1 MSISL
6 ENILLL
12 GSLLLFIS
20 IVASKTS
27 FRLGIPTLLLFLAIG
42 MLAGSDGVGG
52 IHFDDPKSTQFLGII
67 AMTLILF
74 SGGMDTK
81 TESIR
86 PVLKNG
92 IALATI
98 GVLVTALSVG
108 WFASWLLK
116 IPLLTGMLL
125 GAIVSSTDAAAV
137 FSILRTR
144 NIGLKGNLRPLLE
157 FESGSNDPMAY
168 FLTIVFIELVQEP
181 NTSMILLI
189 PKFLKGMLL
198 GAACGFGS
206 GRLMTLTLNRIRL
219 DVEGLYPVLVL
230 SMIFFT
236 FSFTDS
242 MGGNGFLA
250 VYLSGIIL
258 GNGNV
263 VHKKSLIKFFDGWAW
278 LMQII
283 MFLTLGLLVFPSQI
297 VPIMWE
303 GLLLSIF
310 LILVAR
316 PLAVFICLSFSKDLN
331 NRKKIFVSW
340 VGLRGAAPIVFATFP
355 LVAGIDY
362 AHSIFNLVFF
372 ISGISVLLQGS
383 TLSLMAKWLHVSVPS
398 QLKRQF
404 PIDLELKDNSK
415 RALLELDIVRESQAI
430 GKRVVQLG
438 LPKKCIIVLIHRG
451 NEYIS
456 PNGET
461 LIEQNDHLLI
471 LVDTKENMGEVAS
484 RFDPYK

>member
-1 MSISL
+1 MAISS

-12 GSLLLFIS
+12 GSLLLFVS
-20 IVASKTS
+20 IIASKTS
-27 FRLGIPTLLLFLAIG
+27 FRLGIPTLLLFLAVG
-42 MLAGSDGVGG
+42 MLAGSDGIGG

-67 AMTLILF
+67 AMALILF

-81 TESIR
+81 IESVK
-86 PVLKNG
+86 PVLKDG
-92 IALATI
+92 IALATV
-98 GVLVTALSVG
+98 GVLITALSVG
-108 WFASWLLK
+108 WFAAWLLK
-116 IPLLTGMLL
+116 IPLMTGLLL

-144 NIGLKGNLRPLLE
+144 NVGLKGTLRPLLE

-168 FLTIVFIELVQEP
+168 FLTISFIELVQEP
-181 NTSMILLI
+181 NTSLVLLL

-198 GAACGFGS
+198 GAVCGFAG
-206 GRLMTLTLNRIRL
+206 GRLMVFTLNRIRL
-219 DVEGLYPVLVL
+219 EVEGLYPVLVL

-263 VHKKSLIKFFDGWAW
+263 VHKKSLTKFFDGWAW
-278 LMQII
+278 LMQIL

-297 VPIMWE
+297 VPIMGE
-303 GLLLSIF
+303 GLLLSVF
-310 LILVAR
+310 LILIAR

-331 NRKKIFVSW
+331 TRKKLFISW

-355 LVAGIDY
+355 LVAGIEY

-383 TLSLMAKWLHVSVPS
+383 TLSLIAKWLHVSVPA

-415 RALLELDIVRESQAI
+415 RELFELDIKHESKAI
-430 GKRVVQLG
+430 GKKVVELG
-438 LPKKCIIVLIHRG
+438 LPKKCLIVLIHRG
-451 NEYIS
+451 TEYIS

-461 LIEQNDHLLI
+461 LIELADHLLI
-471 LVDTKENMGEVAS
+471 LVDTKETISDVSS
-484 RFDPYK
+484 RF

>member
-12 GSLLLFIS
+12 GSLLLFVS

-42 MLAGSDGVGG
+42 MLAGSDGIGG

-67 AMTLILF
+67 AMALILF

-116 IPLLTGMLL
+116 IPLMTGMLL

-144 NIGLKGNLRPLLE
+144 NIGLKGTLRPLLE

-168 FLTIVFIELVQEP
+168 FLTIAFIDLVQEP
-181 NTSMILLI
+181 STSIAFLL
-189 PKFLKGMLL
+189 PKIIKGMLL

-206 GRLMTLTLNRIRL
+206 GRLMVFTLNRIRL

-263 VHKKSLIKFFDGWAW
+263 VHKK
-278 LMQII
+278 
-283 MFLTLGLLVFPSQI
+283 V
-297 VPIMWE
+297 
-303 GLLLSIF
+303 
-310 LILVAR
+310 
-316 PLAVFICLSFSKDLN
+316 
-331 NRKKIFVSW
+331 
-340 VGLRGAAPIVFATFP
+340 
-355 LVAGIDY
+355 
-362 AHSIFNLVFF
+362 
-372 ISGISVLLQGS
+372 
-383 TLSLMAKWLHVSVPS
+383 
-398 QLKRQF
+398 
-404 PIDLELKDNSK
+404 
-415 RALLELDIVRESQAI
+415 
-430 GKRVVQLG
+430 
-438 LPKKCIIVLIHRG
+438 
-451 NEYIS
+451 
-456 PNGET
+456 
-461 LIEQNDHLLI
+461 
-471 LVDTKENMGEVAS
+471 
-484 RFDPYK
+484 